1 MYYHVYQL
9 RKRKPWLKLCAFL
22 KEHSVGKMIVLYC
35 VHQIITVPPT
45 GCLVNE
51 CVRIQLSVHFTAP
64 DESVTVDIM
73 LVCVGRGGWRAYS
86 FCSQNSPFTVS
97 DSPNPNKPSASFIL
111 WNSYTN
117 VELHDSY
124 IKVHWFFSWS
134 SIGPWRHWKWSLSLW
149 LWQFSGQVLKWAAE
163 LAYRF
168 LEELSSLNQDVPHWN
183 IYCHRDGCF
192 HVSN

>member
-1 MYYHVYQL
+1 MAFYVKIEELCSIYQSPTYVLPMYYHVYQL

-124 IKVHWFFSWS
+124 IKVHWFFFLVFYWFMKALKVVSVLVTVTVL
-134 SIGPWRHWKWSLSLW
+134 R
-149 LWQFSGQVLKWAAE
+149 SGFEVGS
-163 LAYRF
+163 RTG
-168 LEELSSLNQDVPHWN
+168 
-183 IYCHRDGCF
+183 I
-192 HVSN
+192 